1 MCTRKRSFD
10 GTVSKSHFH
19 GQIDHK
25 NVPFT
30 HTGKQDTI
38 FPTMTKKNG
47 TLQTKSRFIGYAR
60 VSKGEQNLNLQTDAL
75 EEAGC
80 TKDLVFVDKIS
91 GAKAKRPGL
100 DACLKELRQ
109 GDVLIVW
116 RLDRLGRSMAHLV
129 AMIEELK
136 EKGIGFRSISD
147 GVVDTTSPSGELV
160 FNLFSA
166 LAQFERRL
174 IQERTKAGLDAA
186 RARGR
191 KGGRKPIAPDD
202 PRILMAK
209 TMHNDKGMKISDI
222 CKTLKISRTTFYRYL
237 NKAA

>member
-1 MCTRKRSFD
+1 M
-10 GTVSKSHFH
+10 
-19 GQIDHK
+19 
-25 NVPFT
+25 
-30 HTGKQDTI
+30 
-38 FPTMTKKNG
+38 
-47 TLQTKSRFIGYAR
+47 QTKSRFIGYAR
-60 VSKGEQNLNLQTDAL
+60 VSQGEQNLNLQTDAL

-80 TKDLVFVDKIS
+80 NKDWVFVDKIS

-100 DACLKELRQ
+100 DTCLKELRQ

-136 EKGIGFRSISD
+136 EKGIGFRSISK

-209 TMHNDKGMKISDI
+209 TMHNDKSMKISDI
-222 CKTLKISRTTFYRYL
+222 CETLKISRTTFYRYL
-237 NKAA
+237 NKVA